1 MGLLSF
7 LKNDGNGALKM
18 PYTSSHA
25 GHTRRIAAPLFVL
38 LCVSLPGC
46 VMVGPDYQTPEAQV
60 AERWSQAQEA
70 AVVAGVADHESWWKN
85 FGDPILNELIEKA
98 YSQNLGLQIA
108 GLRVYEARA
117 LLGVAT
123 GNLYP
128 QSQNLGGSASTIEI
142 SENADPVNSLPPGLY
157 DGEFDRYGT
166 NLDAAWE
173 LDFWGRFRRGLE
185 SADANFAASVASYD
199 DFLVTLTGEVAATYV
214 LLRTLEE
221 RLAYAESNVA
231 IQGRSLE
238 IAEVRFRNG
247 LVTELDVQLS
257 RALLGNTRSI
267 IPALYKGIRQTRL
280 ALSVLLGMPPS
291 DLQDIVGGS
300 GVIPSTPQT
309 IALGA
314 PADLLRRR
322 PDVRRAELVAAA
334 QSARIGIA
342 EADKYPSFTL
352 IGTVGYAAESSGD
365 LFESGSDFNL
375 GAFSFNWKFLN
386 YGRLRNNVRVED
398 ARFQQAAT
406 AYQNT
411 VLNAAREVESSMTGY
426 LRERDRVAALTGSVE
441 ASRRAVDLAQTQYR
455 DGVINYTLVLDAQQF
470 LLRNE
475 DQLASARGEVALNLI
490 ATYKALGGGWQMRQG
505 QSLISDDAKQDMRQR
520 TNWGKLLENESVEP
534 KTEGERGSW
543 RAPDS

>member
-1 MGLLSF
+1 
-7 LKNDGNGALKM
+7 
-18 PYTSSHA
+18 
-25 GHTRRIAAPLFVL
+25 
-38 LCVSLPGC
+38 
-46 VMVGPDYQTPEAQV
+46 MVGPDYQTPEAQV
-60 AERWSQAQEA
+60 AERWSQALEA
-70 AVVAGVADHESWWKN
+70 AVVAGTGDLESWWEN
-85 FGDPILNELIEKA
+85 FDDPILNELIDKA

-117 LLGVAT
+117 LLGFTT

-128 QSQNLGGSASTIEI
+128 QSQSLGGSAATIEI
-142 SENADPVNSLPPGLY
+142 SENADPINSLPPGLY

-185 SADANFAASVASYD
+185 SADANLAASVAGYD
-199 DFLVTLTGEVAATYV
+199 DFLVTLTGEVATAYV
-214 LLRTLEE
+214 LLRTLDE

-231 IQGRSLE
+231 IQARSLE
-238 IAEVRFRNG
+238 IADVRFRNG
-247 LVTELDVQLS
+247 QVTELDVQLS
-257 RALLGNTRSI
+257 RALLGNTRSN
-267 IPALYKGIRQTRL
+267 IPTLHMGIRQTRL
-280 ALSVLLGMPPS
+280 ALSVLLGMPPG
-291 DLQDIVGGS
+291 DLLDIVGGP
-300 GVIPSTPQT
+300 GVIPDTPQT

-322 PDVRRAELVAAA
+322 PDIRQAELVAAA

-342 EADKYPSFTL
+342 EAAKYPSFTL

-365 LFESGSDFNL
+365 LFESGSDLNL
-375 GAFSFNWKFLN
+375 GAFSFNWDFLN
-386 YGRLRNNVRVED
+386 YGRLRNNVRIED

-426 LRERDRVAALTGSVE
+426 LRERERVAALRVSVD

-475 DQLASARGEVALNLI
+475 DQLTSARGEVARNLI

-505 QSLISDDAKQDMRQR
+505 HSLISEGAKQDMRQR
-520 TNWGKLLENESVEP
+520 TNWGKLLETESVEP

-543 RAPDS
+543 RAPDL